1 MGLDEIAGL
10 LRKGLERKPLSDS
23 IKFDCGPDGQL
34 VLSGDQAMLQ
44 DIPADCTISLSLPNL
59 EKLIKGKLN
68 PMMAFATGKLKVAG
82 DMTVAMKLSQLLK

>member
-23 IKFDCGPDGQL
+23 IKFDCGSDGQL

-59 EKLIKGKLN
+59 ERLIKGKLN